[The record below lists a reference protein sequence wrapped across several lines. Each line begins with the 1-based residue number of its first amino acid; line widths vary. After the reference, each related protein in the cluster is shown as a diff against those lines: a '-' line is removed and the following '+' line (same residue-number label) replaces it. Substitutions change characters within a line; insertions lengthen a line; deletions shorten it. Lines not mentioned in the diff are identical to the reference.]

1 MIFYNYL
8 HANQGEPPEPVICEF
23 CDKFFVNEEDL
34 KIHMIIHDAE
44 RIDEEEKEV
53 ICDKCCKIFDSMKDL
68 DIHIK
73 EVHENERITKI
84 QTPQKQQ
91 ELSVK
96 RQALLCEKCYE
107 CFESKETLD
116 LHDRVFHQRDKMNSI
131 SPEKVSVIDL
141 IFNCKYLHWYA
152 IEILRQVFRKS
163 LQLFLSSS

>member
-1 MIFYNYL
+1 MKFYNYL
-8 HANQGEPPEPVICEF
+8 HVNQGEPPEPVICEF

-73 EVHENERITKI
+73 DVHENERITKI

-116 LHDRVFHQRDKMNSI
+116 LHDRVFHQRDKINSI

-141 IFNCKYLHWYA
+141 IFNCKYFHWFA
-152 IEILRQVFRKS
+152 IEILLQISRKNFE
-163 LQLFLSSS
+163 LF

>member
-1 MIFYNYL
+1 MKFYNYL

-73 EVHENERITKI
+73 DVHENERITKI

-96 RQALLCEKCYE
+96 RQALLHSV
-107 CFESKETLD
+107 CFISNVYKQRCLGLD
-116 LHDRVFHQRDKMNSI
+116 EFLKKISNRLVFFKNS
-131 SPEKVSVIDL
+131 
-141 IFNCKYLHWYA
+141 
-152 IEILRQVFRKS
+152 
-163 LQLFLSSS
+163 